1 MKKLEFPCLNT
12 KLVPIE
18 KVKPNSYNPNSV
30 ASSEMKLLAHSIEED
45 GLTMPV
51 VTCYNAEEDIY
62 EIVDGE
68 HRYTVVRDYFK
79 SDVIAISVIDKPILH
94 RMASTVRH
102 NRARGV
108 HMVQSEADNVKA
120 MAKEGVSDL
129 ELSKDLGMSYEE
141 IHKLKQTSRC
151 AANLLGMNQYSKA
164 YEKDEEDC

>member
-1 MKKLEFPCLNT
+1 MKKLEFPCLGV
-12 KLVPIE
+12 KLVPID

-30 ASSEMKLLAHSIEED
+30 ASKEMKLLAHSIEED

-51 VTCYNAEEDIY
+51 VTCYNEEEDIY

-68 HRYTVVRDYFK
+68 HRYTVVKDYFK
-79 SDVIAISVIDKPILH
+79 SDVIAVSVIDKPILH

-108 HMVQSEADNVKA
+108 HMVQSEADNIKS
-120 MAKEGVSDL
+120 MAQKGVSDL
-129 ELSKDLGMSYEE
+129 ELSKHLGMSYEE

-151 AANLLGMNQYSKA
+151 AANLLGMDEYSKA
-164 YEKDEEDC
+164 YEKDE